1 MTIHVTSTT
10 DTAEGLAQ
18 VNGETAVKTEEAAS
32 ASADPTEK
40 QDENGEESETSEK
53 EGEGDSDETEKL
65 ETKEDEDGEDEVR
78 PKKKNGIQKRID
90 KLSKRAAEEAR
101 EKEFWKAEALKAKQ
115 SGEPKEEVE
124 PPKAAFQATGKPVQD
139 DFESFDDYLEAL
151 TDWKADQREQAR
163 EAKIRETQ
171 VKSEFENRV
180 QAYRGKVKD
189 FEKSHPDFR
198 ELVEEVGD
206 MQLSPV
212 LMDAILENEPEFHYE
227 LVKNIKELERIN
239 GLSAIQAAREIGKIE
254 ARIASAKS
262 KPEEKKITT
271 KAPTPIKTV
280 GTGSTGGARK
290 SIFDPDLSQA
300 EYERLRAQGS
310 ANA

>member
-32 ASADPTEK
+32 ASAESTDQ
-40 QDENGEESETSEK
+40 QDETTEESETSDQ
-53 EGEGDSDETEKL
+53 GDDRSDETEKI
-65 ETKEDEDGEDEVR
+65 ETKEDEDGENEVK
-78 PKKKNGIQKRID
+78 PKTKKNGIQKRID

-180 QAYRGKVKD
+180 QTYRGKVKD

>member
-10 DTAEGLAQ
+10 DSAEGLAQ
-18 VNGETAVKTEEAAS
+18 VNGETAVKTDETAS

-53 EGEGDSDETEKL
+53 EGEGDSDETETL
-65 ETKEDEDGEDEVR
+65 ETKEDEDGEESK

-115 SGEPKEEVE
+115 SAEPKEEVDA
-124 PPKAAFQATGKPVQD
+124 PKAAIQATGKPVQD

-163 EAKIRETQ
+163 EAKIRETKAQ
-171 VKSEFENRV
+171 SEFENRV
-180 QAYRGKVKD
+180 QTYRGKVKD
-189 FEKSHPDFR
+189 FEKTHPDFR